1 MANKHNGRS
10 NCNVTTS
17 GAGKNA
23 MRRAYNA
30 DNYLKSSYW
39 DTTTFEKERRAK
51 EEKKNAPKTIVP
63 GAWFDEG

>member
-39 DTTTFEKERRAK
+39 DTTTFHKD
-51 EEKKNAPKTIVP
+51 KKKAPKP
-63 GAWFDEG
+63 EDPDASCDK